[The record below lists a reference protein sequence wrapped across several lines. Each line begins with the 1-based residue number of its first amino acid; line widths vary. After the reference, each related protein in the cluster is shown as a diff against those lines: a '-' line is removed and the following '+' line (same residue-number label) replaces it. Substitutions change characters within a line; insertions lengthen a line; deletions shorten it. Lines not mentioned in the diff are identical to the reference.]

1 MGQGLGTTQQGMMA
15 AVQPQLR
22 KLLQQMTG
30 SLTGRPEFP
39 TMLEQLFGQASPTA
53 GQDGKLPNFT
63 LIQPSHTSMANFSP
77 GVSPPGI
84 TQRKKRR
91 L

>member
-1 MGQGLGTTQQGMMA
+1 MSFI
-15 AVQPQLR
+15 QPELR
-22 KLLQQMTG
+22 RLLQQMTG

-39 TMLEQLFGQASPTA
+39 TMLEQFFGQASPTA

-63 LIQPSHTSMANFSP
+63 LVGPSHTSMANFSP

-84 TQRKKRR
+84 TQRKRR
-91 L
+91 NL